1 MALEEYSGLQV
12 LASSTYDD
20 ITLQLVKDN
29 LEFYYVKSMHTL
41 DTFNVPDVNEILN
54 LRNDSTVAPNCFI
67 LFRRQIQSC
76 VSNIGLR
83 IGRGA
88 LSKHISHIWKEL
100 GKNEPNLVDSFK
112 DVANNVARIFNGK
125 KLRIKIV
132 DSPHKE

>member
-1 MALEEYSGLQV
+1 MALEGYQV
-12 LASSTYDD
+12 LASSTYED
-20 ITLQLVKDN
+20 ITLQFVKDN
-29 LEFYYVKSMHTL
+29 FEFYYVKSMHKFEA
-41 DTFNVPDVNEILN
+41 FNFPDVNEILE
-54 LRNDSTVAPNCFI
+54 LRDDSTVAPNCFI

-112 DVANNVARIFNGK
+112 DIAKNVARIFNDRQ
-125 KLRIKIV
+125 LRVIIF
-132 DSPHKE
+132 DNPT

>member
-41 DTFNVPDVNEILN
+41 ETFNDPDK
-54 LRNDSTVAPNCFI
+54 
-67 LFRRQIQSC
+67 QMQSC
-76 VSNIGLR
+76 ASNIGLR

-100 GKNEPNLVDSFK
+100 GKNEANLVYSFK
-112 DVANNVARIFNGK
+112 DVANNVVRIFNVK

-132 DSPHKE
+132 ESPHIE

>member
-1 MALEEYSGLQV
+1 MALEGYQV
-12 LASSTYDD
+12 LASSTYED
-20 ITLQLVKDN
+20 ITLQFVKDN
-29 LEFYYVKSMHTL
+29 FEFYYVKSMHKFEA
-41 DTFNVPDVNEILN
+41 FNFPDVDEILE
-54 LRNDSTVAPNCFI
+54 LRDDSTVAPNCFI

-112 DVANNVARIFNGK
+112 DIAKNVARIFNDRQ
-125 KLRIKIV
+125 LRAIIF
-132 DSPHKE
+132 DNPT